1 MQNKHDLAKQLKKA
15 GTSGQE
21 STVFITTG
29 RKMSSLNQSEL
40 FPSTKKLLSGR
51 INEREDTALRYRTK
65 KERRESNER
74 NEKEAVAGNSY
85 DSEKA
90 GQRKPGNHQKQRRD
104 SESQRHSRRAESG
117 VEMKKKYEDMTPEE
131 QRKYLDKMNRQTEGI
146 SLAALALSFVS
157 LVILVIKK
165 RLGL

>member
-1 MQNKHDLAKQLKKA
+1 
-15 GTSGQE
+15 
-21 STVFITTG
+21 
-29 RKMSSLNQSEL
+29 MSVIL
-40 FPSTKKLLSGR
+40 T
-51 INEREDTALRYRTK
+51 
-65 KERRESNER
+65 R
-74 NEKEAVAGNSY
+74 NEASGKREV
-85 DSEKA
+85 
-90 GQRKPGNHQKQRRD
+90 RR
-104 SESQRHSRRAESG
+104 RSRTESG

>member
-90 GQRKPGNHQKQRRD
+90 GQRKPGNYQKQRRD

>member
-51 INEREDTALRYRTK
+51 ISERTQHFVTVQKKKGENRMRETK
-65 KERRESNER
+65 KKLLQETVTILKKLDKESLAIIRSNAEILR
-74 NEKEAVAGNSY
+74 ARDTLEEQ
-85 DSEKA
+85 KA
-90 GQRKPGNHQKQRRD
+90 G
-104 SESQRHSRRAESG
+104 
-117 VEMKKKYEDMTPEE
+117 
-131 QRKYLDKMNRQTEGI
+131 
-146 SLAALALSFVS
+146 
-157 LVILVIKK
+157 
-165 RLGL
+165 

>member
-74 NEKEAVAGNSY
+74 NEKEAVPGNSY

-117 VEMKKKYEDMTPEE
+117 VVMKKKYEDMTPEE

>member
-74 NEKEAVAGNSY
+74 NEKEAVAGNNC
-85 DSEKA
+85 DFEKA
-90 GQRKPGNHQKQRRD
+90 G
-104 SESQRHSRRAESG
+104 
-117 VEMKKKYEDMTPEE
+117 
-131 QRKYLDKMNRQTEGI
+131 
-146 SLAALALSFVS
+146 
-157 LVILVIKK
+157 
-165 RLGL
+165 

>member
-85 DSEKA
+85 DSEKLDKESLA
-90 GQRKPGNHQKQRRD
+90 IIRSNAEILRARD
-104 SESQRHSRRAESG
+104 
-117 VEMKKKYEDMTPEE
+117 TLEE
-131 QRKYLDKMNRQTEGI
+131 QKAG
-146 SLAALALSFVS
+146 
-157 LVILVIKK
+157 
-165 RLGL
+165 

>member
-51 INEREDTALRYRTK
+51 INEREDFVTVQKKKGENRMRETK
-65 KERRESNER
+65 KKLLQETVTILKKLDKESLAIIRSNAEILR
-74 NEKEAVAGNSY
+74 ARDTLEEQ
-85 DSEKA
+85 KA
-90 GQRKPGNHQKQRRD
+90 G
-104 SESQRHSRRAESG
+104 
-117 VEMKKKYEDMTPEE
+117 
-131 QRKYLDKMNRQTEGI
+131 
-146 SLAALALSFVS
+146 
-157 LVILVIKK
+157 
-165 RLGL
+165 

>member
-51 INEREDTALRYRTK
+51 INEREDTALRYRK
-65 KERRESNER
+65 KLDKESLAIIRSNAEILR
-74 NEKEAVAGNSY
+74 ARDTLEEQ
-85 DSEKA
+85 KA
-90 GQRKPGNHQKQRRD
+90 G
-104 SESQRHSRRAESG
+104 
-117 VEMKKKYEDMTPEE
+117 
-131 QRKYLDKMNRQTEGI
+131 
-146 SLAALALSFVS
+146 
-157 LVILVIKK
+157 
-165 RLGL
+165 

>member
-117 VEMKKKYEDMTPEE
+117 VVMKKKYEDMTPEE